1 MSIQTRDVGEIA
13 SRSFGFM
20 VKLTR
25 DIGNLLLLIV
35 LNVIPIINF
44 IVLGY
49 FVRVVRYDHDEPP
62 KLSDYGGLFVEGLK
76 LVIAVLIYAFI
87 SLILFVVGA
96 IGAGITFIGYR
107 WEFWVLRDFFLLLI
121 AVAVIFLILI
131 FFIALAALS
140 IYMRTGD
147 FGKIFA
153 FGEAWDLVGRF
164 GLGNY
169 IIFFIMLV
177 VFNAIV
183 AAIGSLIPWVGLAIL
198 GVFSMAFTFKALSLF
213 VNLKYPIPPPPPPP
227 SPTHPTF

>member
-62 KLSDYGGLFVEGLK
+62 KLGNYGGLFVEGLK
-76 LVIAVLIYAFI
+76 LAIAILLYALIPLILLLVGGFGAGIFMFRFRWGFGILRGLFLLLVIVAVLLLVFIFFI
-87 SLILFVVGA
+87 SLP
-96 IGAGITFIGYR
+96 
-107 WEFWVLRDFFLLLI
+107 
-121 AVAVIFLILI
+121 
-131 FFIALAALS
+131 ALS
-140 IYMRTGD
+140 LYMRTGD

-153 FGEAWDLVGRF
+153 FGESWDLVKTF

-183 AAIGSLIPWVGLAIL
+183 AAIGSIIPWVGPMVL